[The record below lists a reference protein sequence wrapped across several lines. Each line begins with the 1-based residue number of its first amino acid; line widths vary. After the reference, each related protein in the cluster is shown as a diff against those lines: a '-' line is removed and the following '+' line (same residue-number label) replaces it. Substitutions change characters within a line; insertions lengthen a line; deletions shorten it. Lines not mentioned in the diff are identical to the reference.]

1 MHSHILLY
9 TPTCPYTP
17 HTYIHSHT
25 AAHTISYI
33 LLTHSHT
40 LSHTPVLHPHTHSH
54 SQTHTLVTS
63 TLHTLHTRTH
73 TLYTYTALTQTTH
86 TRATHTDTHCQT
98 HTDTHHTHCTCKHT
112 LVHCTYCTRS
122 HTLTLTHTHCSVLLA
137 ALSVWSHLQRLCT
150 CFGKRCASPAPS
162 CPPPFAVSPPV
173 SAAPSLFLFE
183 WTCLYVSTCPGQSH
197 LKQCQ
202 RHLHS
207 IT

>member
-1 MHSHILLY
+1 MPLHTTYLYTFTHCCPHILIHS
-9 TPTCPYTP
+9 THTFPYTF
-17 HTYIHSHT
+17 THSC
-25 AAHTISYI
+25 
-33 LLTHSHT
+33 LTPSHT
-40 LSHTPVLHPHTHSH
+40 LTH

-73 TLYTYTALTQTTH
+73 TLYTYTAHSRRPH